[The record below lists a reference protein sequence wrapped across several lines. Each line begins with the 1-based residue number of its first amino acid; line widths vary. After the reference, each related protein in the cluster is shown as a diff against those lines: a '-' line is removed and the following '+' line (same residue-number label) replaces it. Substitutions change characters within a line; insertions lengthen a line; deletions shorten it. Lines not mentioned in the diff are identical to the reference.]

1 MTINAFYLNT
11 LHFYFTATDNKTQ
24 IIVAY
29 NPELLTRVNK
39 QDGALGFG
47 WLWKLS
53 ELSNSS

>member
-47 WLWKLS
+47 
-53 ELSNSS
+53 